1 MPAVGGD
8 ETTPLRR
15 EDGESAIY
23 QRLYILRR
31 GREAG
36 RRSGQEK
43 QAAEHLLCHG
53 PGAMRRSD
61 VFTHTRK
68 EHHAVSRVTNLMRQN
83 GSRTKSVT

>member
-1 MPAVGGD
+1 MRKAATITSWRGREVMPAVGGD

-36 RRSGQEK
+36 RRSGQGK

-53 PGAMRRSD
+53 LR
-61 VFTHTRK
+61 V
-68 EHHAVSRVTNLMRQN
+68 VS
-83 GSRTKSVT
+83 